1 MAGLIT
7 DLIETLQGQT
17 ELFKQVIA
25 LSEDKKNFIIKND
38 IENLREIVKQENQ
51 IVPKALK
58 GDKTRERLM
67 KDIST
72 VLNTNHDELTFASLA
87 ELISGQPEHPAFVQA
102 AKDFELAA
110 QEMKEQND
118 NNKLLLQDA
127 LDYIEFNMNIIHS
140 SIEAQP
146 AGYGDLLDNTNE
158 PGSFLDTR
166 S

>member
-7 DLIETLQGQT
+7 DLIQTLQGQT
-17 ELFKQVIA
+17 ELFKQVTA
-25 LSEDKKNFIIKND
+25 LSDDKKNFIIKND
-38 IENLREIVKQENQ
+38 IENLRNIVKQENL

-58 GDKTRERLM
+58 GDKTREQLM
-67 KDIST
+67 KDIAT
-72 VLNTNHDELTFASLA
+72 VLNTNYDELTFASLA
-87 ELISGQPEHPAFVQA
+87 ELISGQPEHPAFVA
-102 AKDFELAA
+102 AAEEFATA
-110 QEMKEQND
+110 VTEMKETND

-140 SIEAQP
+140 SIDAQP
-146 AGYGDLLDNTNE
+146 AGYGDLLDNTHE